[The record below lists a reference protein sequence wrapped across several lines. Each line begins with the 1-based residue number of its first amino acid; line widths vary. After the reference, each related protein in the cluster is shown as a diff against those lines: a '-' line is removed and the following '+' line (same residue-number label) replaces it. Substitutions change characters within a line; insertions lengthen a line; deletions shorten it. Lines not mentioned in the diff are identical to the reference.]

1 MVHGNQETRSIEMKA
16 LKRFDTIFDRMIRI
30 LFHVASGL
38 SLVIV
43 FSTCTEILMRYFLN
57 RPQIWAVEVTEYT
70 MLYITFL
77 GSAWL
82 LREEGHVKMD
92 ILIVYLKP
100 KSQALLNSITS
111 VLGVM
116 VCSVLVFFGIWRTW
130 LHYQKGVTTFTA
142 MEVLMWPILIVI
154 PFGCLLLL
162 IQFVRRA
169 YASWKDFK
177 SYKAVK

>member
-1 MVHGNQETRSIEMKA
+1 MKA

-43 FSTCTEILMRYFLN
+43 FGTATEILMRYFLN

-92 ILIVYLKP
+92 ILI
-100 KSQALLNSITS
+100 
-111 VLGVM
+111 
-116 VCSVLVFFGIWRTW
+116 WRTW

-169 YASWKDFK
+169 YAYWEDFK
-177 SYKAVK
+177 SYKAAK